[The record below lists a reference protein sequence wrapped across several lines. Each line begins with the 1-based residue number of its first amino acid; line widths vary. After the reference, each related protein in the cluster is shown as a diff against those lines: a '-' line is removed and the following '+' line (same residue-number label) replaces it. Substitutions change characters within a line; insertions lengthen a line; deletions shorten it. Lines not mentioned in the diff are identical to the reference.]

1 MSSEKDLISP
11 PPPYP
16 SVSPVQPLIIN
27 TDISNI
33 NDYLPWSI
41 INLFCGWGFFGIIPL
56 VFSIVCR
63 NDKSINNLS
72 GAQTMSKLAL
82 VFNILISI
90 GGAIGWAIFI
100 MLISNHITI
109 LGFSYGNKQ

>member
-1 MSSEKDLISP
+1 MSFEKDSLSP
-11 PPPYP
+11 PPPPYSDP
-16 SVSPVQPLIIN
+16 PVSSIHPLIIN
-27 TDISNI
+27 ADVSYI

-56 VFSIVCR
+56 VFSIICR

-82 VFNILISI
+82 VFNLIVTL
-90 GGAIGWAIFI
+90 GGVIGWAIFI
-100 MLISNHITI
+100 LVISNYIAI
-109 LGFSYGNKQ
+109 LSFSK